1 MELKII
7 DQDFSVCKIKE
18 FSPDLLKD
26 GFCFIG
32 RTDEE
37 LSLVCAAKHVRT
49 ITSQKRKISKRP

>member
-32 RTDEE
+32 RTD
-37 LSLVCAAKHVRT
+37 
-49 ITSQKRKISKRP
+49 

>member
-18 FSPDLLKD
+18 FSPELLKD
-26 GFCFIG
+26 GFCFVG

-37 LSLVCAAKHVRT
+37 LCSKTGTGRCAGT
-49 ITSQKRKISKRP
+49 